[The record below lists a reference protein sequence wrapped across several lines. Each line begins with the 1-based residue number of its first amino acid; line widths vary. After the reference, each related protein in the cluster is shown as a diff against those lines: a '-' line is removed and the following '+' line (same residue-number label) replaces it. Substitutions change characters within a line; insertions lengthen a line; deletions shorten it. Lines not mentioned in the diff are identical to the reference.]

1 MLLTLPSL
9 PPSLLRKKRKR
20 HSFSSVRIPLTPSS
34 AAKTALLLDN
44 TQLGSSQVQVSSAAG
59 FDELTGS
66 KGAQH
71 GDDSTAEGDDL
82 AQEDK
87 PRSRIIAEYLAQG
100 YVISDQAIQRALAL
114 DSKHG
119 VSNRFTNAL
128 SNFDSKYKAT
138 EKAKTVDANYGITEK
153 VQAGW
158 RGLNSYFEKALGTP
172 TGQRVHA
179 FYTQG
184 DKQVRDVHVEA
195 RRLADMKSGKSS
207 GGDGEISKC
216 KCGGDVERCECK
228 GGECSCGSCP
238 KNRNNMR
245 QIPGTEKTTCSCG
258 GDSGNCPCQAGKCA
272 CSGCQKSANTHV
284 SSSTAG
290 EHSSTGHSATGPAAD
305 IAASSYVAP
314 IGQTIGAVP
323 GKSTTSSGEHS
334 ATGPAADITASS
346 GLAPVGQTIGAVP
359 EKSGQY

>member
-1 MLLTLPSL
+1 MLLALPSL
-9 PPSLLRKKRKR
+9 PPSPLRRKRKT
-20 HSFSSVRIPLTPSS
+20 HPFLSTNMSLTSSS

-66 KGAQH
+66 KGAQQ
-71 GDDSTAEGDDL
+71 GDDSAAELDDI

-87 PRSRIIAEYLAQG
+87 PRSRIVAEYLAQG
-100 YVISDQAIQRALAL
+100 YVISDQAIQSALAL

-138 EKAKTVDANYGITEK
+138 EKAKNVDANYGITEK

-172 TGQRVHA
+172 TGQRLHA

-184 DKQVRDVHVEA
+184 DKQVRDVHAEA

-207 GGDGEISKC
+207 GGDGEMSKC
-216 KCGGDVERCECK
+216 KCGGDVEKCGCK

-238 KNRNNMR
+238 KNKNSDMR
-245 QIPGTEKTTCSCG
+245 QIPGTEKTTCCCG
-258 GDSGNCPCQAGKCA
+258 GDSGNCPCETGKCA
-272 CSGCQKSANTHV
+272 CSGCQKSANTHM
-284 SSSTAG
+284 SSSIAG
-290 EHSSTGHSATGPAAD
+290 EYSATGPAAD
-305 IAASSYVAP
+305 TTASSHVAP
-314 IGQTIGAVP
+314 SGQ
-323 GKSTTSSGEHS
+323 HS

-346 GLAPVGQTIGAVP
+346 GVAPIGQTIGAVP